1 MVRCDKNNKLQ
12 DSAPCHRCLS
22 TIIELDIKR
31 IVFSSS
37 NNRFISCNPKEVKI
51 NHISS
56 GNRHLVKN
64 GSYTKENDKNNKNKI
79 SKEMYGFQ
87 AGNRVAQR
95 S

>member
-1 MVRCDKNNKLQ
+1 LQ

-37 NNRFISCNPKEVKI
+37 NNTFISCIPKELEI

-64 GSYTKENDKNNKNKI
+64 SSYNKENDKKNNNEIRLIFNNINK
-79 SKEMYGFQ
+79 KY
-87 AGNRVAQR
+87 
-95 S
+95 